1 MVKLGA
7 LVIGQ
12 SPRREVEEEIRM
24 VIGEGFELDLRG
36 ALDGLT
42 KSEICELTPES
53 DQDAMFTR
61 LPDGSG
67 VKISKKAVTRYGT
80 NQLADL
86 LDSGADYVMVLCT
99 GEFPEWT
106 ESFRVVYP
114 SRIVKHFVNA
124 LLDGGRLGVFVPL
137 REQLEKA
144 KKQWTS
150 AGYDAVVEP
159 LSPNASEDD
168 CRQAGDRMVLHDPD
182 LMVFD
187 CISYRS
193 KTKRFVCSVVK
204 KPAILAITASARCIM
219 EMISDKESA

>member
-114 SRIVKHFVNA
+114 
-124 LLDGGRLGVFVPL
+124 
-137 REQLEKA
+137 
-144 KKQWTS
+144 
-150 AGYDAVVEP
+150 
-159 LSPNASEDD
+159 
-168 CRQAGDRMVLHDPD
+168 
-182 LMVFD
+182 
-187 CISYRS
+187 
-193 KTKRFVCSVVK
+193 
-204 KPAILAITASARCIM
+204 
-219 EMISDKESA
+219 